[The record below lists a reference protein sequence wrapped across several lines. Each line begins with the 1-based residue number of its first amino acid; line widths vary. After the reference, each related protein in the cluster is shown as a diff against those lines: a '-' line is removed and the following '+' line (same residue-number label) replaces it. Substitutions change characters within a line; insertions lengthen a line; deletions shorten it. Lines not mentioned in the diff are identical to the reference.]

1 MSTAGNAAPG
11 KREARAA
18 SGTRAES
25 NETDRAF
32 VKRLLGDPVDQVGS
46 VNDPRTFET
55 CGVLWN
61 EKWIYRAEH
70 GDETER
76 VVLWHRY
83 DFVGVFR
90 VNRDGTLEPEE
101 LPGA

>member
-1 MSTAGNAAPG
+1 MSTAGKAAPG

-25 NETDRAF
+25 DRIDRAF

-46 VNDPRTFET
+46 VNDPRTLET

-70 GDETER
+70 GDEAER
-76 VVLWHRY
+76 VVLWNRY

-90 VNRDGTLEPEE
+90 VNPDGTLEPEE

>member
-1 MSTAGNAAPG
+1 VSTAGKAAPG
-11 KREARAA
+11 EREARAA
-18 SGTRAES
+18 SDTRTEPARI
-25 NETDRAF
+25 DRVI

-61 EKWIYRAEH
+61 EKWVYRTEH
-70 GDETER
+70 GDAVER
-76 VVLWHRY
+76 VVLWNRY

-90 VNRDGTLEPEE
+90 VNADGTLEPEA
-101 LPGA
+101 LPDE